1 MRLFRSSTYSPRSL
15 RMIALAGMCLFPGLS
30 LAADEGDLS
39 KYLNKQSFD
48 VIAELLNKG
57 DIAYKKDDMKVA
69 VLEYSSAR
77 KEASSKILPPRFKQA
92 VEERYAQA
100 LAQLAHQE
108 ARAGKMDSAEKMI
121 EEAYALAP
129 QAPGVKKVKLQLAD
143 TIRFN
148 PAASDELVKDVA
160 GVKELLE
167 KAFGSYELGDYDK
180 ADQYF
185 ESVLKIDPYNSAAR
199 RGMEKVEQGRQKYYN
214 AAYDQTRSEMLN
226 QVSAGWA
233 QPVPLELGDIPD
245 RSQSGPDNVAQSGMA
260 GKLNSLLIDNVNL
273 EDVNLLEA
281 IDFVR
286 RQARRV
292 DTALN
297 EVDRGVNIIADV
309 GTASDPA
316 AKAALERRFNVKLR
330 NAPLSEVL
338 RYIAEMSGTQV
349 RVTPYA
355 TKLVLS
361 NENAGDILMR
371 TFKVSP
377 DFFSSGGNVQQE
389 SSDPFSAGDS
399 ASSGLK
405 VRHANP
411 VEFFK
416 NSGIQFPA
424 GTSAQYS
431 AGSSSLIVRNT
442 PANLNLIEDIIAAK
456 QAEKPAQV
464 VIKTTIIEVSRRELH
479 ELGFD
484 WVIAPMRIGEHTRR
498 FIGGGT
504 EGNGGD
510 VYDNMGRPV
519 GENSVPSNGVVTA
532 GLRSGDDAFPDNSL
546 DSIIA
551 AGIDRMDRQQVRR
564 RAPGIISA
572 RAVFS
577 NGDIA
582 VVMRG
587 LNQNKNIDTLQQPQI
602 IARSGEK
609 ASFSHIREFIYPT
622 DYTEPQLPSSI
633 GTDSGYRRR
642 SVTIID
648 GVITNQSGG
657 GSSSPTTFPVTPSHP
672 TSFATKPVGVTLEV
686 EPTISEDR
694 MMVELQLVPTMVDF
708 DGFVNYGS
716 PIKTSM
722 VTPDTEKGI
731 SSVTLSQNA
740 ILMPVFSRKSM
751 ETKVT
756 IANGYTV
763 VLGGLVK
770 SKKEKFEDKVPVLGD
785 IPYFGRLF
793 RSEGEKTEEK
803 VLIIMVRADVVDPSG
818 QNVRSLTPD
827 DPS

>member
-30 LAADEGDLS
+30 LTADEGDLS

-57 DIAYKKDDMKVA
+57 DLAYKRDNMKVA
-69 VLEYSSAR
+69 VQEYSSAR

-121 EEAYALAP
+121 EEAYTLAP

-148 PAASDELVKDVA
+148 PAASDEHAKDVVD
-160 GVKELLE
+160 VKGLLE
-167 KAFGSYELGDYDK
+167 KAFGSYDLGDYDK

-185 ESVLKIDPYNSAAR
+185 ESVLKIDPTNSSAR
-199 RGMEKVEQGRQKYYN
+199 RGMEKVEQGRQNYYN

-226 QVSAGWA
+226 QVSAAWEK
-233 QPVPLELGDIPD
+233 PVPLELGDIPD
-245 RSQSGPDNVAQSGMA
+245 HSQSAPDNAAQSGMA
-260 GKLNSLLIDNVNL
+260 GKLNSLIIDNVNL

-292 DTALN
+292 DTAAN

-309 GTASDPA
+309 GTANDPA
-316 AKAALERRFNVKLR
+316 AKAAMERRFNVKLR

-361 NENAGDILMR
+361 NENAGDVLMR

-377 DFFSSGGNVQQE
+377 DFFSSSGNVQQE
-389 SSDPFSAGDS
+389 SGDPFSAGDS

-431 AGSSSLIVRNT
+431 AGSSSLMVRNT
-442 PANLNLIEDIIAAK
+442 PANLNLIEDLIAAK

-484 WVIAPMRIGEHTRR
+484 WVISPISLGGNANRY
-498 FIGGGT
+498 IGGGT
-504 EGNGGD
+504 EGSGGD
-510 VYDNMGRPV
+510 VYDNMGYSTGNHPLRH
-519 GENSVPSNGVVTA
+519 NGVVTA

-551 AGIDRMDRQQVRR
+551 AGIDRMNQQQVRR

-577 NGDIA
+577 NGDIS
-582 VVMRG
+582 VIMRG

-633 GTDSGYRRR
+633 GTDNGYRRR
-642 SVTIID
+642 STTIID
-648 GVITNQSGG
+648 GVVTNQGG

-672 TSFATKPVGVTLEV
+672 TSFTTKPVGVTLEV

-694 MMVELQLVPTMVDF
+694 TMVELQLVPTMVDF

-740 ILMPVFSRKSM
+740 ILMPVFSKKSM

-763 VLGGLVK
+763 VLGGLIK